1 MRTDITMLDSSGTH
15 MQMALDTVEGLADVQ
30 KLSPKETLHLR
41 LLAEEVLAMVRMVVT
56 DFTARF
62 WAEGEGK
69 KYKIVLEADV
79 LAKGSEK
86 QVLLSLSS
94 TGENEA
100 NLGIGQR
107 IARMFR
113 VGVHSQDEDG
123 YSWSLNNFKKDL
135 QNAPDS
141 KLAQEHLEK
150 SVIANLA
157 TNVRVSIDEG
167 KVKMIV
173 DKDF

>member
-1 MRTDITMLDSSGTH
+1 
-15 MQMALDTVEGLADVQ
+15 
-30 KLSPKETLHLR
+30 
-41 LLAEEVLAMVRMVVT
+41 
-56 DFTARF
+56 
-62 WAEGEGK
+62 
-69 KYKIVLEADV
+69 
-79 LAKGSEK
+79 
-86 QVLLSLSS
+86 
-94 TGENEA
+94 
-100 NLGIGQR
+100 
-107 IARMFR
+107 MFR
-113 VGVHSQDEDG
+113 VGVHSQDEAG

-173 DKDF
+173 EKDF